1 MGTKVESKTYLP
13 GYFTMADSSVNSN
26 GNWLSYHE
34 ESKPSGHVS
43 DSFTITTA
51 NASPDYDKEMLKR
64 TMLVHEA
71 TFRKQVYELHRLYK
85 TQKDL
90 MAQFQREECNGYPRS
105 ADMLQAR
112 SYSSQ
117 ATSRDV
123 KRVWQVMPP
132 TSGND
137 IKQSSINFAK
147 GSEYGRNGAPLMN
160 NNNGRS
166 TKKMLDLQLPAD
178 AYADDDDDDDDDVE
192 ILEEKPAKI
201 LPRINGSVVGGIVKL
216 NVGNSEGSSHMEKS
230 WIAGLHPQHVSTVN
244 VLNKAVEES
253 SSMKMPDFLGVG
265 TSTSQSQRYSS
276 GRVNL
281 NHLSLEDTMKEK
293 RIGEASGS
301 NFFGANEE
309 VKRNSSFNNK
319 TDYQN
324 VSMGWFKQ
332 EPNGI
337 NFSAAHYLPRCNP
350 FNQLIDAPT
359 SSNAAVKSPWQS
371 SNTSYT
377 ANGYYGSVYTPFAQ
391 NGFFNGFS
399 VDSINTPMATNHY
412 HNQRSSKF
420 PGEPQ
425 YQKHSPLHGVN
436 LNDTPQDVT
445 AIQEQGSENSP
456 VDISWLRKDPVDLM
470 KSQVQPSCANGQS
483 QISLGSTAYS
493 EGSTRVLGFPINA
506 AAERNTEPLIKHKAD
521 MEMHKKDDANARNL
535 IDLNAAPS
543 MDEPD
548 IDVHQSEGGTVPQQ
562 PDDPSEDSLARTAAE
577 SLVALCKDV
586 FQAGSPLADILHW
599 FADLAIASKE
609 DAVVCSSES
618 DSDDEFEALTLQLE
632 ETKAYELYSTPK
644 TPVEHKSNEDHGS
657 VAASLLQTKPRRGRA
672 RKRPQKKDFQK
683 DILPNLASLS
693 KHEVSEDLHTLGR
706 STPSKRGGRN
716 GSQSRGRRR
725 ARSVAIA
732 VEEVEVSPPPAPAP
746 PPPPPAD
753 LDANALGITGWGRTT
768 RRCRRPRCPP
778 ANNASL
784 RLA

>member
-13 GYFTMADSSVNSN
+13 GYFAMADSSVNSN
-26 GNWLSYHE
+26 GNWLSCHE

-43 DSFTITTA
+43 DSFTITTP
-51 NASPDYDKEMLKR
+51 NGSPDYDKEMLKR

-90 MAQFQREECNGYPRS
+90 MAQFKSQECNGYPRS
-105 ADMLQAR
+105 ADTLHAR

-117 ATSRDV
+117 ATSGDV
-123 KRVWQVMPP
+123 KRVWHVVPP
-132 TSGND
+132 TSGHD

-147 GSEYGRNGAPLMN
+147 GNGAPLI

-166 TKKMLDLQLPAD
+166 SKKMLDLQLPAD
-178 AYADDDDDDDDDVE
+178 AYADDDDDDDDVE
-192 ILEEKPAKI
+192 ILEEKPATI
-201 LPRINGSVVGGIVKL
+201 LPRTNSSVGGIVKL
-216 NVGNSEGSSHMEKS
+216 NPGNSEGCSYMEKS
-230 WIAGLHPQHVSTVN
+230 WITGLHPQHASTVN
-244 VLNKAVEES
+244 VLNKAAEES
-253 SSMKMPDFLGVG
+253 SSMKMPDYIGAG

-281 NHLSLEDTMKEK
+281 NHQSLEDNMREK
-293 RIGEASGS
+293 LIGEASGS
-301 NFFGANEE
+301 NFLGANEE
-309 VKRNSSFNNK
+309 TRHNNSFNHRK
-319 TDYQN
+319 DYQN
-324 VSMGWFKQ
+324 VSMAWFKQ
-332 EPNGI
+332 EQSGI
-337 NFSAAHYLPRCNP
+337 NFSTGHYLPRYNA
-350 FNQLIDAPT
+350 FNQPMVAPS
-359 SSNAAVKSPWQS
+359 SSNAAVKSPWQG

-377 ANGYYGSVYTPFAQ
+377 ANSHYGSVDMSFAQ

-399 VDSINTPMATNHY
+399 MDSINTPMATHHY

-425 YQKHSPLHGVN
+425 CRKHSPLHDVN
-436 LNDTPQDVT
+436 LNDAPQDVT

-456 VDISWLRKDPVDLM
+456 VDISWLRKDPIDPV

-483 QISLGSTAYS
+483 QVLLGSTAYS
-493 EGSTRVLGFPINA
+493 EGSTKILGFPINA
-506 AAERNTEPLIKHKAD
+506 AAEKDSRCLLTKRETD
-521 MEMHKKDDANARNL
+521 MEMQLHNKKDDTNPRNL
-535 IDLNAAPS
+535 IDLNAAPL

-548 IDVHQSEGGTVPQQ
+548 IDVHQSEGGTIPQKAV
-562 PDDPSEDSLARTAAE
+562 DPSEDSLAITAAE
-577 SLVALCKDV
+577 SLVAICKDV
-586 FQAGSPLADILHW
+586 FQAGSSPADTLRW

-609 DAVVCSSES
+609 DTMVCSSES
-618 DSDDEFEALTLQLE
+618 ETDDDFEALTLQLQ
-632 ETKAYELYSTPK
+632 ETKGYEPYSAPRTV
-644 TPVEHKSNEDHGS
+644 VEHKSNEEHGP
-657 VAASLLQTKPRRGRA
+657 VTASLVQTKPRRGRA

-683 DILPNLASLS
+683 DILPSLASLS

-706 STPSKRGGRN
+706 PTPSKRGGRN

-725 ARSVAIA
+725 TRSVAIA
-732 VEEVEVSPPPAPAP
+732 VEEVEVSPPPAPMP

-753 LDANALGITGWGRTT
+753 LDADALGITGWGRTT